1 MLSNCSFFKCI
12 LCTSKE
18 RMATSWG
25 FFRGDRGRGLF
36 LQLLRRLSTARG
48 QVMFISA
55 RSFTFAALSVK
66 TRMTG
71 ALIIV
76 R

>member
-1 MLSNCSFFKCI
+1 MHIVYVQGENGNKLGLF
-12 LCTSKE
+12 
-18 RMATSWG
+18 G
-25 FFRGDRGRGLF
+25 GDRGRASF
-36 LQLLRRLSTARG
+36 LQLPRRLTTARG